1 MRALDCEPGHTC
13 LFFLRKAGLP
23 CTTKVAALTGTILMD
38 YDRSDIATTYDQA
51 RALTPAR
58 HQRWQRLLSAHVD
71 QSAISL
77 VVDLGCGTGRFSE
90 MLAELGAWVMGFD
103 PSEKMIE
110 QARRKPVA
118 APVAFARASADALP
132 LADCCVDLVFMSQVY
147 HHLPAPVA
155 QECWRVLRRGGY
167 VCVRT
172 GTRGNNVVAPRFF
185 PAIRAMLDA
194 DLPSSDEIRA
204 NFVASGF
211 APRHYEII
219 TEVVASDWHTFAQ
232 KSALRADSF
241 LARLSDMEFDQGMA
255 ALRAHL
261 ANFTADEAVTEEI
274 DWFVFTKIA

>member
-1 MRALDCEPGHTC
+1 
-13 LFFLRKAGLP
+13 
-23 CTTKVAALTGTILMD
+23 MD

-58 HQRWQRLLSAHVD
+58 RQRWQRLLSAHLD

-90 MLAELGAWVMGFD
+90 MLAAELGAWVMGFD
-103 PSEKMIE
+103 PSEKMVE
-110 QARRKPVA
+110 QARRKPVT
-118 APVAFARASADALP
+118 APVAFARASAHALP
-132 LADCCVDLVFMSQVY
+132 LADGCVDLVFMSQVY
-147 HHLPAPVA
+147 HHLPVPAAVA
-155 QECWRVLRRGGY
+155 QECRRVLRGGGY

-172 GTRGNNVVAPRFF
+172 GTRENNVVAPRFF
-185 PAIRAMLDA
+185 PPVRAMLDA
-194 DLPSSDEIRA
+194 DLPPRNEVRA
-204 NFVASGF
+204 NFIASGF
-211 APRHYEII
+211 APNHYEIV
-219 TEVVASDWHTFAQ
+219 TEIVASDWHTFAQ